1 MNVTVDALIRV
12 ANAEKSKGRVSGA
25 ASELN
30 VRNRRFF
37 GVSSFKHSVHQVVQA
52 ALSRVPSG
60 SREPWHGWCAEVS
73 CLSQSFDV
81 FVDPDGGTIRT
92 VNIGE
97 SGKGHG
103 KPKKTCRSCDVV
115 LKDLGVNHA

>member
-1 MNVTVDALIRV
+1 MTVTVDALIRV
-12 ANAEKSKGRVSGA
+12 ADGEKRRGRMSGA

-30 VRNRRFF
+30 VKNRFF
-37 GVSSFKHSVHQVVQA
+37 WGVSSFEHPVHQMVQD

-60 SREPWHGWCAEVS
+60 TRAPWHGWCAEVS
-73 CLSQSFDV
+73 CLSQSFDDS
-81 FVDPDGGTIRT
+81 VDPDGGAIRT
-92 VNIGE
+92 INIGD

-103 KPKKTCRSCDVV
+103 KLKKPCTSCDVL